1 MVYSPVISHAGD
13 FATGGSIS
21 FRGGGTPDSKMVSL
35 RASPDES
42 IVISR
47 PNAGKSDKAM
57 NVTLNIN
64 GNISPL
70 AFVAAEAQVK
80 RAARR
85 IFS

>member
-1 MVYSPVISHAGD
+1 
-13 FATGGSIS
+13 
-21 FRGGGTPDSKMVSL
+21 
-35 RASPDES
+35 
-42 IVISR
+42 
-47 PNAGKSDKAM
+47 M